1 MYQKIRLFYSRF
13 YDVFSKF
20 LSIFLNITLVLLI
33 MMVAVNVFN
42 GSDDILGYKFMYVQ
56 SGSMEPYMMTGGISV
71 GKDVADKNSIK
82 EGDVM
87 SYQAR
92 SVTPGETITVVH
104 RVKSIDSDGN
114 VVMRGDNNR
123 VDDNVSITIN
133 DLDYKIVY
141 VNNSLPISII
151 SFFKSKS
158 SILGGA
164 MLIAG
169 LIILLRTIHKELYF
183 IENEKILIHKDI
195 E

>member
-33 MMVAVNVFN
+33 MLVAVKVFN
-42 GSDDILGYKFMYVQ
+42 GNDDILGHKFMYVQ
-56 SGSMEPYMMTGGISV
+56 SGSMEPYMMTGGISI

-87 SYQAR
+87 SYQAH

-183 IENEKILIHKDI
+183 IKKK
-195 E
+195 